1 MARAF
6 SRNLWRQLVAL
17 VVAAG
22 LWFLFGGQKVV
33 ERAIRVPLEYTNL
46 PPGIEMTGDVPTVV
60 DIRVR
65 GSEAAL
71 TRIVPGE
78 LVAVVDLAAAKAGPR
93 LFHVT
98 GNDVRTPSGVTVVQV
113 SPSNVGVSFEPSAIR
128 RVTISPVLAGTP
140 AYGFEVGTITASPPA
155 VEVLGPAGAL
165 KDLQAVITEP
175 ISVAGASA
183 SVHDTV
189 TVGVPDRTIR
199 LRAPQRVEVDVEIR
213 PAPVERIVAGV
224 AVEVRGGRRAAPS
237 ISTVTVTIK
246 GRVEAL
252 RELQSSA
259 LHAFVDVS
267 RARPGQA
274 LLTVGVDVPAGIEVV
289 RVDPE
294 QLPVQVR

>member
-1 MARAF
+1 MARARG
-6 SRNLWRQLVAL
+6 RNLWRQLVAVL
-17 VVAAG
+17 VALG
-22 LWFLFGGQKVV
+22 LWFLFGGQKIV

-78 LVAVVDLAAAKAGPR
+78 LVAVVDLAAAKVGPR

-98 GNDVRTPSGVTVVQV
+98 GNDVRTPSGITVVQV
-113 SPSNVGVSFEPSAIR
+113 SPSNVGVSFEPSAVR
-128 RVTISPVLAGTP
+128 RVTVSPVVDGTP
-140 AYGFEVGTITASPPA
+140 AYGFEVGTITASPST

-183 SVHDTV
+183 SVHDTL

-224 AVEVRGGRRAAPS
+224 AVEVRGGRHVASPLG
-237 ISTVTVTIK
+237 TVTLTIK

-252 RELQSSA
+252 RELQASA

-267 RARPGQA
+267 QARPGSA
-274 LLTVGVDVPAGIEVV
+274 PLPVGVDAPAGIEVV
-289 RVDPE
+289 RVDPQ
-294 QLPVQVR
+294 QLAVQVR